1 MTIAPTDLRILVIS
15 LENAA
20 SRRRL
25 MSAQLESP
33 NMPPYSWIDAV
44 DGRALDPAR
53 RSTIYDETAAARH
66 NRPLTPP
73 EIGCAASH
81 LAAYRRMVDENLPVA
96 LVLEDDALLGHQSL
110 QAIARVLSHVDPEL
124 PEAILL
130 SHVGRYSAWRGRR
143 LDKLHRLYRPYS
155 AYGAHAYLITLA
167 GARAMLAAL
176 QPIRTVADDWRHFMR
191 TGILDVRAVVPYPVG
206 TTPGAGIS
214 QIGSERFAGEQRRG
228 LARWLRKYLW
238 QKFLFQLVV
247 KPALR
252 LKAQPS
258 TW

>member
-1 MTIAPTDLRILVIS
+1 MTDALTDLRILVIS
-15 LENAA
+15 LKNAA
-20 SRRRL
+20 GRRCL

-33 NMPPYSWIDAV
+33 GMPPYTWIDAI
-44 DGRALDPAR
+44 DGRALAPAQ
-53 RSTIYDETAAARH
+53 SNAIYDEAKATQH
-66 NRPLTPP
+66 NRALTPP

-81 LAAYRRMVDENLPVA
+81 LAAYQHMINQNLSVA

-110 QAIARVLSHVDPEL
+110 QMIAKVLPHLDPGMSQ
-124 PEAILL
+124 AILL
-130 SHVGRYSAWRGRR
+130 SHVGRYSAWGGRR

-167 GARAMLAAL
+167 GAKAMLVAL

-191 TGILDVRAVVPYPVG
+191 AGILDVRAVVPYPIG

-214 QIGSERFAGEQRRG
+214 QIGGERFSGGQRRR

-252 LKAQPS
+252 LKGQPS